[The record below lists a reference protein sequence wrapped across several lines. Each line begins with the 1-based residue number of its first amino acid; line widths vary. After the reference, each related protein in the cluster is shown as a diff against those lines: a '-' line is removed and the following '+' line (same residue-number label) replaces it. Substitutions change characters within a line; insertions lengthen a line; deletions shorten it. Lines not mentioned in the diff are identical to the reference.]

1 MSKETTNDIVK
12 HDGKSQQSSEE
23 KESPWEG
30 STLRTWRARLT
41 SFSGVSMKVLGEYYI
56 EWNKYLNIGA
66 SVLFTGIWSG
76 TAAGFAISYV
86 FPDQLW
92 IAVVFA
98 VFWGLMIINLD
109 MLIVGTFIKYKGDF
123 WRQAAAVGIR
133 VLLAAVIAFTIAVPI
148 EMELFKDE
156 IKTKADEIRMQRFE
170 AFEAKLDSLPDV
182 LALKQLQLARTAAQ
196 IRFENEMQGAPG
208 TSERRGIGPIAE
220 QIQQEVNRIDT
231 NMAYLNVQVDSTVSQ
246 LRRSFLENNPM
257 ATTNAD
263 YGFLIRYKAFAQLK
277 AEPDKHVLYIA
288 WFISLLFLLVE
299 ILPILGKAIQRRGPY
314 DSGVAMEATL
324 ANRANDDRI

>member
-1 MSKETTNDIVK
+1 MSKETTNEVVT
-12 HDGKSQQSSEE
+12 HDDSTPQNKQE
-23 KESPWEG
+23 KNPWEG
-30 STLRTWRARLT
+30 SVLRSWRARLT
-41 SFSGVSMKVLGEYYI
+41 SFSGVSMKVLGLYYT
-56 EWNKYLNIGA
+56 EWNKYLNIGT

-86 FPDQLW
+86 FPNQLW
-92 IAVVFA
+92 IATAFA

-156 IKTKADEIRMQRFE
+156 IKTKADEIRMERFE
-170 AFEAKLDSLPDV
+170 AFESKLDSLPDV
-182 LALKQLQLARTAAQ
+182 LALKQLQLARNEAQ

-208 TSERRGIGPIAE
+208 TSERRGIGPIAK
-220 QIQQEVNRIDT
+220 QIQEEVNRIDT
-231 NMAYLNVQVDSTVSQ
+231 AMSYLNVQVDTTISQ
-246 LRRSFLENNPM
+246 LRRTFLANNPVV
-257 ATTNAD
+257 TTDAD

-314 DSGVAMEATL
+314 DSRVEMESTL
-324 ANRANDDRI
+324 ANRANDERV